1 MSGVASRNLYVQTKE
16 KSGIIILI
24 ALAMG
29 FIMATL
35 DVTVVNVAVVNIQET
50 LGLTLY
56 SSTWIVDGY
65 ILSFAALLLA
75 GGALANRF
83 GAKRIYLIG
92 LIIFVFA
99 SLFMYG
105 CYNGE
110 RSCYRAD
117 NSRCWSGFIYAK
129 FT

>member
-1 MSGVASRNLYVQTKE
+1 MFKQKK

-24 ALAMG
+24 AMAMG

-83 GAKRIYLIG
+83 GAKNIYDWFNYFCVRI
-92 LIIFVFA
+92 
-99 SLFMYG
+99 SFMYG

-110 RSCYRAD
+110 HSCYRAD

>member
-1 MSGVASRNLYVQTKE
+1 MNGVASRNLDVQTEE

-75 GGALANRF
+75 GGRWPIDLEQKN
-83 GAKRIYLIG
+83 
-92 LIIFVFA
+92 IFNWFNYFCIRL
-99 SLFMYG
+99 SFMYG

-110 RSCYRAD
+110 RSCYWAD
-117 NSRCWSGFIYAK
+117 NSRRWSGFIYAK

>member
-1 MSGVASRNLYVQTKE
+1 MNGVASRNLDVQTEE
-16 KSGIIILI
+16 KSSIIILI

-65 ILSFAALLLA
+65 ILSL
-75 GGALANRF
+75 RHYY
-83 GAKRIYLIG
+83 YLQK
-92 LIIFVFA
+92 
-99 SLFMYG
+99 
-105 CYNGE
+105 
-110 RSCYRAD
+110 
-117 NSRCWSGFIYAK
+117 W
-129 FT
+129 